1 MRARG
6 VESAGGRGEPPG
18 RVGNDAGAARGLGAE
33 GARLARGGETR
44 TRWAAWA
51 RVRALLRTCWE
62 AGEGRPCGPL
72 PVAGHFQ
79 AIFGCRDS
87 DLTGIAQ
94 KGVLGAGR
102 PGASQR
108 RSESGSARPSL
119 WDSRCHCCVLVRP
132 HCWPPGP
139 GRRAQIIALNRNC
152 TLTAAVTWTDL
163 QFW

>member
-62 AGEGRPCGPL
+62 AGFAGLAGPSRL
-72 PVAGHFQ
+72 LG
-79 AIFGCRDS
+79 IF
-87 DLTGIAQ
+87 
-94 KGVLGAGR
+94 
-102 PGASQR
+102 R
-108 RSESGSARPSL
+108 RFL
-119 WDSRCHCCVLVRP
+119 
-132 HCWPPGP
+132 
-139 GRRAQIIALNRNC
+139 
-152 TLTAAVTWTDL
+152 AVGTRT
-163 QFW
+163 